1 MLNDYLARA
10 HALASAGQPF
20 VLATV
25 VRAHAPTSAKAGA
38 KAIVTPDGAL
48 DGWVGGSCAQPTVV
62 RESLKALAD
71 GTPRFLRLGPPETL
85 RGEQPGVIEVPLLCV
100 SGGTLEIY
108 LDPHLPAPQL
118 WLIGHLPVVEALAAL
133 ARTMKYSVT
142 VVGDGLTREQ
152 FPGAER
158 VLPLD
163 PAALSVPP
171 GAYIV
176 VASHGNYDEPA
187 LEVVLNGDAAYVAL
201 VASRK
206 RRDAVLDY
214 LRGSGLPPEK
224 LARLKCPAG
233 LDFGAVTPE
242 EIALSILA
250 EIVQLRRR
258 GTRSGPGFVD
268 GGRAERSEASG
279 PGTQPLRFAQGDDL
293 ASEQGGRPTP
303 EPGQPSP
310 QSPAVHAASPAPDL
324 PASILAMRPAAIPT
338 PGPGEALDP
347 VCYMLVEVA
356 TARYTMVY
364 EGMTYYFCA
373 PGCKR
378 SFEKDPLKYLSA
390 LGAS

>member
-10 HALASAGQPF
+10 HSLASAGQAF
-20 VLATV
+20 VIATV

-38 KAIVTPDGAL
+38 RAIITPDGAL

-71 GTPRFLRLGPPETL
+71 GTPRFLRLGPPEFL
-85 RGEQPGVIEVPLLCV
+85 RGDQPGVIEVPLLCV

-133 ARTMKYSVT
+133 ARTMGYAVT
-142 VVGDGLTREQ
+142 VAAEGATPEQ
-152 FPGAER
+152 FPGAARLLGFE
-158 VLPLD
+158 
-163 PAALSVPP
+163 PAALPIPP
-171 GAYIV
+171 GAFVV

-187 LEVVLNGDAAYVAL
+187 LEVVLQSDAAYVAL

-214 LRGSGLPPEK
+214 LRGSGLPAEK

-233 LDFGAVTPE
+233 LDLGAVTPD

-258 GTRSGPGFVD
+258 GAKVN
-268 GGRAERSEASG
+268 
-279 PGTQPLRFAQGDDL
+279 L
-293 ASEQGGRPTP
+293 
-303 EPGQPSP
+303 
-310 QSPAVHAASPAPDL
+310 QSPATSVPSLPSDL
-324 PASILAMRPAAIPT
+324 PASILAMRPAKIPT

-347 VCYMLVEVA
+347 VCYMLVEIA
-356 TARYTMVY
+356 TARYQAVY
-364 EGMTYYFCA
+364 ADRTYYFCA

-390 LGAS
+390 LGV

>member
-38 KAIVTPDGAL
+38 RAIVTADGAL

-71 GTPRFLRLGPPETL
+71 GTPRFLRLGPPERL
-85 RGEQPGVIEVPLLCV
+85 RGDQPGVIEVPLLCV

-133 ARTMKYSVT
+133 ARTMNYSVT

-152 FPGAER
+152 APSAER
-158 VLPLD
+158 VLPFDL
-163 PAALSVPP
+163 AALSVPP
-171 GAYIV
+171 GAFVV

-187 LEVVLNGDAAYVAL
+187 LEVVLNSDAAYVAL

-206 RRDAVLDY
+206 RRDAVLEY

-233 LDFGAVTPE
+233 LDLGAVTPD

-258 GTRSGPGFVD
+258 GTGPAPGFVA
-268 GGRAERSEASG
+268 GGQAERRQAS
-279 PGTQPLRFAQGDDL
+279 
-293 ASEQGGRPTP
+293 
-303 EPGQPSP
+303 
-310 QSPAVHAASPAPDL
+310 DL
-324 PASILAMRPAAIPT
+324 PASILAMRPAALPT

-347 VCYMLVEVA
+347 VCYMLVEIA
-356 TARYTMVY
+356 TARYTTVH
-364 EGMTYYFCA
+364 EGLTYYFCA

-390 LGAS
+390 LGAN

>member
-1 MLNDYLARA
+1 MLNDYLTRA

-85 RGEQPGVIEVPLLCV
+85 RGDQPGVIEVPLLCV

-133 ARTMKYSVT
+133 ARTMDYTVT

-152 FPGAER
+152 FPGAGQI
-158 VLPLD
+158 LPFD

-171 GAYIV
+171 GAFVV

-214 LRGSGLPPEK
+214 LRGFGLPPEK

-258 GTRSGPGFVD
+258 GTKVN
-268 GGRAERSEASG
+268 
-279 PGTQPLRFAQGDDL
+279 L
-293 ASEQGGRPTP
+293 
-303 EPGQPSP
+303 
-310 QSPAVHAASPAPDL
+310 QSPATSVPSLASDL

-356 TARYTMVY
+356 TARYTTVY
-364 EGMTYYFCA
+364 DGVTYYFCA